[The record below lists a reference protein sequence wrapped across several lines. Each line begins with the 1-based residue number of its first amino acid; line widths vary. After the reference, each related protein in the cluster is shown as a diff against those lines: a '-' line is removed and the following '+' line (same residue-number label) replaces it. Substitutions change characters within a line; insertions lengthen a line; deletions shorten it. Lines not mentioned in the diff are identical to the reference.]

1 MPDLRRL
8 LSIAGILPILSFKQ
22 RENENR
28 KRRIGM
34 NFRRALALAA
44 TIFLA
49 TGPVVAQEP
58 VWHGGIST
66 IGELKHKDGFARFD
80 YVNPDAPKGGE
91 LKLSETGTYD
101 TFNPILSK
109 GEAAAGVTSLVF
121 DTLLKSA
128 EDEVTASY
136 GLLAE
141 GVSYPDDFSSA
152 TFRLRAEA
160 KWADGK
166 PVTPEDVVFSFNMSK
181 EHNPLL
187 SNYYRHVVSAEKTGE
202 RDVTFRF
209 DEKNNRELPNIL
221 GQFPIVP
228 KHWWEGQDAKGNKR
242 DISRT
247 TLEPVMGSG
256 PYKITSFQAGSSIRF
271 ELRDDY
277 WGRDVNVN
285 VGQNNFGTIT
295 YTFFADKTVEFEAVR
310 AGDVDFYRDS
320 SASHWATA
328 YDFPAAKD
336 GRVIRAEIENPLRA
350 TGIMQA
356 FVPNMRRE
364 KFKDQKVREAL
375 NYAFDFEDLNRTL
388 AHNAYQRVDSYFWN
402 TELASSGLPEGR
414 EKEILE
420 ALKDKIP
427 AAVFTTPYT
436 NPINGDPQKVR
447 GNLRTA
453 LALFKEAGY
462 ELKGNQLVN
471 TKTGEP
477 FGFEILLSNPSFE
490 RTVSP
495 FVNSVKKIGID
506 ARMRTVD
513 DSQYTNRVRSFD
525 YDMIYGIW
533 AQTLVPGNE
542 QSDYWGSASVDQQGS
557 KNYAGIADTAIDELI
572 SKIVFAPNREELV
585 ATTRALD
592 RVLLAHHYVVPLFYS
607 KAVRVAY
614 WNHLTHLKDLPYY
627 GMGFPDV
634 WWSKP
639 AGTP

>member
-1 MPDLRRL
+1 
-8 LSIAGILPILSFKQ
+8 
-22 RENENR
+22 
-28 KRRIGM
+28 M
-34 NFRRALALAA
+34 NFRPALALAA
-44 TIFLA
+44 AIFLA

-58 VWHGGIST
+58 VWRGGIST
-66 IGELKHKDGFARFD
+66 IGELKYKDGFAHFD

-91 LKLSETGTYD
+91 LKLSESGTYD

-109 GEAAAGVTSLVF
+109 GEAATGVASLVF

-128 EDEVTASY
+128 EDEITTSY

-141 GVSYPDDFSSA
+141 GVAYPDDISQA

-160 KWADGK
+160 RWADGQ
-166 PVTPEDVVFSFNMSK
+166 PVTPEDVIFSFEKVK

-209 DEKNNRELPNIL
+209 DEKNNHELPNIL

-228 KHWWEGQDAKGNKR
+228 KHWWEGEDAKGNKR

-256 PYKITSFQAGSSIRF
+256 PYKIASFEAGGSIRF

-277 WGRDVNVN
+277 WGKNLNVN
-285 VGQNNFGTIT
+285 VGENNFGTIT
-295 YTFFADKTVEFEAVR
+295 YTFFSDRTVEFEAVR
-310 AGDVDFYRDS
+310 AGDVDFYRDNS
-320 SASHWATA
+320 SSHWMTA

-336 GRVIRAEIENPLRA
+336 GRLVREEIENPLRA

-364 KFKDQKVREAL
+364 KFKDQRVREAL
-375 NYAFDFEDLNRTL
+375 NYAYDFEGLNRTL
-388 AHNAYQRVDSYFWN
+388 AYNRLNRIDSYFWG

-420 ALKDKIP
+420 ELKDKVP

-436 NPINGDPQKVR
+436 NPVAGDPQKVR
-447 GNLRTA
+447 QNLRKA
-453 LALFKEAGY
+453 VMLFKDAGY
-462 ELKGNQLVN
+462 ELKNRKLVN
-471 TKTGEP
+471 VKTGEP
-477 FGFEILLSNPSFE
+477 FGIEILLSNAAQE
-490 RTVSP
+490 RTVLPYIKSL
-495 FVNSVKKIGID
+495 NDIGID
-506 ARMRTVD
+506 ARIRTVD
-513 DSQYTNRVRSFD
+513 ASQYTNRVRSFD

-542 QSDYWGSASVDQQGS
+542 QSDYWGSASVDLQGS
-557 KNYAGIADTAIDELI
+557 RNYAGIADPAIDELVRRI
-572 SKIVFAPNREELV
+572 IFAPNRAELV
-585 ATTRALD
+585 ATTHALD
-592 RVLLAHHYVVPLFYS
+592 RVLLSHHYLVPMFYS
-607 KAVRVAY
+607 KSVQVAY
-614 WNHLTHLKDLPYY
+614 WNHLIRPKELPYY

-634 WWSKP
+634 WWSKN
-639 AGTP
+639 AVK